1 MKIVVL
7 DTSALVRFYVPDGP
21 IPDNIEKYV
30 SSALSAETTLIV
42 PELALAEF
50 AQVLWKKEQAGYLI
64 PSEVDD
70 IMSAGFL
77 DLPLEVFGHIDIL
90 PYALPLARRHAL
102 SVYDALFMA
111 LAVNKNAE
119 LLTADQSLK
128 HAFENIS

>member
-1 MKIVVL
+1 MKIAVL

-21 IPDNIEKYV
+21 IPDKLEKYV
-30 SSALSAETTLIV
+30 SSALCAETTLII

-50 AQVLWKKEQAGYLI
+50 AQVLLKKEQAGYLT
-64 PSEVDD
+64 PLEVDD
-70 IMSAGFL
+70 IMAAFL

-90 PYALPLARRHAL
+90 PDALSLARQHAL

-128 HAFENIS
+128 HAFEDIS